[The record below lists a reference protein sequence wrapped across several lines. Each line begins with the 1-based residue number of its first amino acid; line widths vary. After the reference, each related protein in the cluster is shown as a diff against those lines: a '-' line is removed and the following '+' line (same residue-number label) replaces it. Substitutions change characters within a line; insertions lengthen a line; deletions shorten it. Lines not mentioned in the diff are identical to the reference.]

1 MHHQEDNTPRFTTE
15 NDLIV
20 FPWTDLHH
28 GTSWDIYAHW
38 GGQRFDYTYRTKL
51 KIFAEYLI
59 HVSQIQGWKLE
70 KWAKQL
76 LLGPQTKPPRFS
88 AVPEQ
93 VLTSERP
100 HHRYGWGFESKLNHE
115 ERSHC
120 IPSHNEALNLV
131 SRPPSF
137 LKQKISQKV
146 PSGDLFWSH
155 HTVVS
160 FLHFSSCFS
169 SHTGGPARRKRTP
182 PPRAACVKRSAQS
195 LFRGGDALPLVWIK
209 YLLNTWIQHVDWDL
223 GVKVRETR
231 WLRRL

>member
-1 MHHQEDNTPRFTTE
+1 MHHREDNTPRFTSE

-28 GTSWDIYAHW
+28 GPSQDIYAYC
-38 GGQRFDYTYRTKL
+38 GGWRFYYTHRTKL

-59 HVSQIQGWKLE
+59 HISQIQGSKLD

-76 LLGPQTKPPRFS
+76 LLGPQTKYPRFS
-88 AVPEQ
+88 AILEQ
-93 VLTSERP
+93 VLALKRP
-100 HHRYGWGFESKLNHE
+100 HRLYRRGFESKLDHE

-120 IPSHNEALNLV
+120 IPSLNEALNLV

-137 LKQKISQKV
+137 PKQKIFQKV

-160 FLHFSSCFS
+160 FLHSSSCFS
-169 SHTGGPARRKRTP
+169 SHTGGSARRKRAP
-182 PPRAACVKRSAQS
+182 PSSPC
-195 LFRGGDALPLVWIK
+195 
-209 YLLNTWIQHVDWDL
+209 
-223 GVKVRETR
+223 
-231 WLRRL
+231 